1 MNSVDATAVW
11 NSIETR
17 WPRRS
22 GTDEAKAWM
31 LVLLRNVPNVERAD
45 AMVVLDRLQ
54 EKSPERR
61 PSPAQFAKEAQHVPA
76 ATVSRGAYKCSV
88 CDGTTWV
95 EGSGD
100 GVVRCVSCNGTG
112 RTDTPPEE
120 IEVDLGVSLEWLA
133 QIKALV
139 KTSKREAGGVSC

>member
-45 AMVVLDRLQ
+45 ALVVLDRLQ

-61 PSPAQFAKEAQHVPA
+61 PSPAQFAKEAERVPA
-76 ATVSRGAYKCSV
+76 ITVQRGAYRCEP
-88 CDGTTWV
+88 CGGTTWV
-95 EGSGD
+95 DGID
-100 GVVRCVSCNGTG
+100 GVVRCRPCNGTG
-112 RTDTPPEE
+112 RTDVAPPEPE
-120 IEVDLGVSLEWLA
+120 IDQTVTLEWLGHLRSMIA
-133 QIKALV
+133 SAP
-139 KTSKREAGGVSC
+139 C